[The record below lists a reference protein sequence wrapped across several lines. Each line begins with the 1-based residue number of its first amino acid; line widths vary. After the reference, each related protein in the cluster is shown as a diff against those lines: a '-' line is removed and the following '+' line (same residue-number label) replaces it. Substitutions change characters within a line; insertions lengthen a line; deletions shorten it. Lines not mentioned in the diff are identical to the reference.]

1 MDTTQTDTGPLPQ
14 TQIETQPEAL
24 PAGRARLHRWIEFVI
39 ERLIWL
45 AGVSTILI
53 VGLIFFFL
61 LREGLPAFLDIPL
74 RQLFGSRWYP
84 IEGDFGLWPLIVGSL
99 LVTVGAVIIAVPL
112 GLTTAIYLGEIAPQG
127 QREILKPL
135 IEVLAGI
142 PSIVLGFLGWVV
154 LAPIVQ
160 QLGAPTGLTAF
171 TGSLI
176 LAYMAL
182 PTIISISEDA
192 LYAVPKE
199 YRDGALAIGATQ
211 WQTIWRVVL
220 PAARSGLVMAVMLGI
235 GRAIGETMAVM
246 MVTGN
251 AANIPQLG
259 LSMFFEPVRTMTA
272 TIAAEMGE
280 VARGSLH
287 YSVLFEIGIVLFLI
301 TFAINSLAGR
311 LVSGQANRRRRGQL

>member
-1 MDTTQTDTGPLPQ
+1 MTTTQQ
-14 TQIETQPEAL
+14 TKKPSQIPWISKLIQV
-24 PAGRARLHRWIEFVI
+24 RWNEIFIEG
-39 ERLIWL
+39 LIRM
-45 AGVSTILI
+45 AGVSTIFI
-53 VGLIFFFL
+53 VGLIFLFL
-61 LREGLPAFLDIPL
+61 LREGLPTFLDIPL

-84 IEGDFGLWPLIVGSL
+84 IEDNFGLWPLIFGSI

-112 GLTTAIYLGEIAPQG
+112 GLTTAIYLGEIAPAW
-127 QREILKPL
+127 QREVLKPL

-142 PSIVLGFLGWVV
+142 PSIVLGFLGWVA
-154 LAPIVQ
+154 LAPIIQ
-160 QLGAPTGLTAF
+160 HLGAPTGLTAF
-171 TGSLI
+171 TGALI

-220 PAARSGLVMAVMLGI
+220 PAARSGIVIAVMLGI

-246 MVTGN
+246 LVTGN
-251 AANIPQLG
+251 AANVPA
-259 LSMFFEPVRTMTA
+259 LSLDMFFQPVRTMTA

-280 VARGSLH
+280 VAQGSLH
-287 YSVLFEIGIVLFLI
+287 YNVLFGIGIVLFVI
-301 TFAINSLAGR
+301 TAGINSLAGR
-311 LVSGQANRRRRGQL
+311 LVGNQQPRRRGGQL

>member
-1 MDTTQTDTGPLPQ
+1 MSSTLTT
-14 TQIETQPEAL
+14 
-24 PAGRARLHRWIEFVI
+24 PASQNAEPSPKRPARFDWSNFVESVV
-39 ERLIWL
+39 ERLIWV
-45 AGVSTILI
+45 AGISTILI
-53 VGLIFFFL
+53 VALIFYFL
-61 LREGLPAFLDIPL
+61 VREGLPTFLDITW
-74 RQLFGSRWYP
+74 RQLFSHRWYP
-84 IEGDFGLWPLIVGSL
+84 IEDIFGLWPLIVGSI
-99 LVTVGAVIIAVPL
+99 LVTFGAVVIAVPL
-112 GLTTAIYLGEIAPQG
+112 GLITAIYLGEIAPQW

-154 LAPIVQ
+154 LAPIIQ
-160 QLGAPTGLTAF
+160 TLGAGTGLTAF

-211 WQTIWRVVL
+211 WQSIWRVVL
-220 PAARSGLVMAVMLGI
+220 PAARSGLVIAVMLGI
-235 GRAIGETMAVM
+235 GRTIGETMAVM

-251 AANIPQLG
+251 AANIPGFGLG
-259 LSMFFEPVRTMTA
+259 MFFQPVRTMTA

-280 VARGSLH
+280 VAEGSLH
-287 YSVLFEIGIVLFLI
+287 YSVLFGIGIVLFLI
-301 TFAINSLAGR
+301 TFGINSLAER
-311 LVSGQANRRRRGQL
+311 LVGTQTDDRRKGKL

>member
-1 MDTTQTDTGPLPQ
+1 MNTTKQEVTPSPL
-14 TQIETQPEAL
+14 TNL
-24 PAGRARLHRWIEFVI
+24 PMFSAAKLTRWKELVI
-39 ERLIWL
+39 ESLIWM
-45 AGVSTILI
+45 AGLSTIVI
-53 VGLIFFFL
+53 VALIFFFL
-61 LREGLPAFLDIPL
+61 LREGIPTFLDIPL

-84 IEGDFGLWPLIVGSL
+84 IEGIFGLWPLIVGSL
-99 LVTVGAVIIAVPL
+99 LVTAGAVIIAVPL
-112 GLTTAIYLGEIAPQG
+112 GLTTAIYLGEIAPPW

-142 PSIVLGFLGWVV
+142 PSIVLGFIGWVA
-154 LAPIVQ
+154 LAPLIQ
-160 QLGAPTGLTAF
+160 RLGAPTGLTAF

-220 PAARSGLVMAVMLGI
+220 PAARSGIVIAVMLGI

-251 AANIPQLG
+251 AANIPALG
-259 LSMFFEPVRTMTA
+259 PGILFQPVRTMTA

-280 VARGSLH
+280 VAQGSLH
-287 YSVLFEIGIVLFLI
+287 YSVLFGIGIALFAI
-301 TFAINSLAGR
+301 TFAINSLATR
-311 LVSGQANRRRRGQL
+311 LVGNQPTRRRGGQL

>member
-1 MDTTQTDTGPLPQ
+1 MKSTGLTNVPTSSTT
-14 TQIETQPEAL
+14 
-24 PAGRARLHRWIEFVI
+24 RWIRWKEFII
-39 ERLIWL
+39 ESLIRI
-45 AGVSTILI
+45 AGVSAILI
-53 VGLIFFFL
+53 IGLIFFFL
-61 LREGLPAFLDIPL
+61 LREGISAFLDIPL
-74 RQLFGSRWYP
+74 RQLFGGRWYP
-84 IEGDFGLWPLIVGSL
+84 IEGIYGMWPLLVGSI
-99 LVTVGAVIIAVPL
+99 LVTVGAVVIAVPL
-112 GLTTAIYLGEIAPQG
+112 GLTTSIYLGEIAPSWL
-127 QREILKPL
+127 RELLKPV

-154 LAPIVQ
+154 LAPIIQ
-160 QLGAPTGLTAF
+160 RSGASTGLTAF

-220 PAARSGLVMAVMLGI
+220 PAARSGIVIACMLGV

-251 AANIPQLG
+251 AANIPALG
-259 LSMFFEPVRTMTA
+259 PGILFQPVRTMTA

-280 VARGSLH
+280 VAQGSQH
-287 YSVLFEIGIVLFLI
+287 YSVLFAVGIVLFVI
-301 TFAINSLAGR
+301 TFGINSIASRYVGDQ
-311 LVSGQANRRRRGQL
+311 SSRRRGGQL